1 MNTKPTIMS
10 LIQVIVLL
18 FLVLPLVLSDCKG
31 GDQGKCVPVADENE
45 KLPRLGV
52 FIVIVTMFIICC
64 NRRPLT
70 MGEHVR
76 FNYDPVFRYRYITG
90 KI

>member
-1 MNTKPTIMS
+1 MS

-18 FLVLPLVLSDCKG
+18 ALVFPLVLSDCKG

-45 KLPRLGV
+45 KLPRVGAL
-52 FIVIVTMFIICC
+52 IVVVTMFIICC

-70 MGEHVR
+70 MGEHVC
-76 FNYDPVFRYRYITG
+76 FNYDPLFRYKYITG